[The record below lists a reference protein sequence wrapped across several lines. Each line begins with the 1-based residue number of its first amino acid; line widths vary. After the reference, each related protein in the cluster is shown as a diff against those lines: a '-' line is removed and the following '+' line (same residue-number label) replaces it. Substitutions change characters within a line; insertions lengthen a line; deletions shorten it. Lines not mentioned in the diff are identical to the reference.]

1 MNHLSR
7 KKRLHGAGKKPK
19 VKPAVLS
26 PPKIG
31 DFQFGSS
38 FSFVETL
45 DLISDGPIE
54 GLVDSKGNLLETEDI
69 SRGVYFDATPVS
81 IGINNE
87 NIENQNSVADFKKI
101 NVSVSSAFQNLN
113 IKDQGGESG
122 GSVNDITHLNQEY
135 SVGADA
141 TNQLLTWNNLVD
153 GVDPLIALSERPTFT
168 SLDDGG
174 NNHGS
179 RKYNYNSDAESY
191 NMLRSSVGYRVS
203 LLWANVLNDSDLR
216 ANLHASTTEL
226 IVGFYKNYDPSGHV
240 GPRNINGKRRII
252 DTIGAFKIG
261 GKERDG
267 TETFIASLTNAYNV
281 TYKNN
286 AFMRSLI
293 ETKMNAFFG
302 IGWQERSIGSLRDQL
317 YYTRDDAGYF
327 ITYYPK
333 RDILNGTSAV
343 TFQDPTKV
351 RFTFTDSNG
360 KESPIVRNSSYIDF
374 LIPICDENG
383 VVQTG
388 ENVLGALFLHIPE
401 FSTSPLFV
409 NTVKRRRKLAQDLA
423 LAEADRRKM
432 DAAERFIFIQKA
444 TENIGPLPFL
454 KEESHD
460 IDKTISEFKKIS
472 TLSLTEKPDN
482 FVGNSKY
489 NYNNVLIESRMG
501 DERQSPFKYFNK
513 IHIDKSVDKNVFGA
527 FKTNGQ
533 VQRLKRNP
541 LFNKENINML
551 ESEFDGPN
559 LTLSQGLPIDEGSND
574 NIRGRGVEP
583 STSFSSW
590 NNNSREYELEE
601 SASPITYVVQNPNVT
616 EVFVTLRIDSL
627 FDTVE
632 TAYVSEPKARDF
644 KAGDKLPAIMNV
656 QIEVGKI
663 LSDGSLQPTS
673 SRTYRISALIEGPTL
688 IDIGNPINEGTE
700 EQHAH
705 IRDVA
710 NLGEDA
716 DLSTPYYLP
725 RVNNYS
731 ENNVYSSPEK
741 RYVKVTKLST
751 ETFSI
756 LISKELNFFKVTEI
770 IPVNLTYPFSAIIG
784 TKIDSKNFSGMPQ
797 RSFDARLKRVKIPIN
812 YFPTENTGPKK
823 DKRYYD
829 RKSEFD
835 SASDINKRIYIGDW
849 DGTLKEGWTDN
860 PAWILYDLLVNTRY
874 GLGQHIDSTDINKW
888 ELYKIGRFCDAVDEE
903 GFFEGVPDGRGGLE
917 PRYSCNIVFNSDEK
931 VFDSIQLI
939 SKLFRGH
946 TFFRASE
953 VSFTD
958 DRVKLPIAL
967 FNNNNVKDGV
977 FNYSNLRRDQ
987 QFNTVEV
994 SYLDRFE
1001 NFTPKVEV
1009 IEDEED
1015 IRSRG
1020 VFKQRVD
1027 GMGVTSRAMARR
1039 IGQHLIF
1046 RTIKENQRIAFS
1058 SGLEALLCQPGDLIV
1073 VDDDLKNKKSN
1084 FGKIL
1089 NVDVEK
1095 QFIQLSGP
1103 YDGDSM
1109 TGQLTVYNP
1118 TGENSIADLDG
1129 DAIIDRR
1136 RAEMFQITGNA
1147 FESQFFKY
1155 TGQYVFSGYKEGFAD
1170 SDPTKS
1176 TFAQYGVY
1184 TGEDSSQ
1191 SRLLYF
1197 NTDHTG
1203 WVFSTSFSESDAD
1216 YINVGTGIHTL
1227 VDLNKGVIAPFD
1239 SSTTDRRSATHSYPF
1254 SNYISGD
1261 ISTLRHKGVLESE
1274 ISLNSPSQIV
1284 TLNVVGSVGNMSY
1297 GSFVSGVD
1305 SSEYLPFIK
1314 LGSPYRFEL
1323 KDTSDSIYKID
1334 SIKENS
1340 PNEYLVAAS
1349 KFDTGK
1355 FHLIEQNIS
1364 IETKENTYDYNVA
1377 TQLGDKTYK
1386 VLNSPQ
1392 NLVLSTGDSS
1402 DHTDPSTFFISG
1414 NWDDVTNAT
1423 SYKATLHM
1431 PNLKSTTTG
1440 ITDSSVKFNNLVGVG
1455 GYALSVHA
1463 VGDSSSSNVFLDSE
1477 VSTSRVFALYED
1489 FEEFDRPFINFIT
1502 FE

>member
-7 KKRLHGAGKKPK
+7 KKRLYGAGKKPK

-54 GLVDSKGNLLETEDI
+54 GLVDSKGNLLETKDI
-69 SRGVYFDATPVS
+69 SRGVYLDATPVS
-81 IGINNE
+81 IATNTE
-87 NIENQNSVADFKKI
+87 DSENQDSVTDFKKI
-101 NVSVSSAFQNLN
+101 NVDISSAFQNLN
-113 IKDQGGESG
+113 IADQGGKSG
-122 GSVNDITHLNQEY
+122 GTVNDITHVNQEY
-135 SVGADA
+135 SIGTDE
-141 TNQLLTWNNLVD
+141 TNQLLTWDNLVD
-153 GVDPLIALSERPTFT
+153 GVDPLIALSERETFT
-168 SLDDGG
+168 SLNASV
-174 NNHGS
+174 NNS
-179 RKYNYNSDAESY
+179 SKKYYNYDSDSESY
-191 NMLRSSVGYRVS
+191 NLLRTKARWRVS

-216 ANLHASTTEL
+216 ANLSASTTEL
-226 IVGFYKNYDPSGHV
+226 IVGFYKNYDPSGNI
-240 GPRNINGKRRII
+240 GPRNVNGKRRIT

-261 GKERDG
+261 GKEGDG
-267 TETFIASLTNAYNV
+267 TETFIGALTNAYNV

-302 IGWQERSIGSLRDQL
+302 TGWQERTMESLRNQF

-343 TFQDPTKV
+343 TFQDPTQV

-360 KESPIVRNSSYIDF
+360 KESSIVRNSSYIDL

-388 ENVLGALFLHIPE
+388 EDVLGAVFLHVPQ
-401 FSTSPLFV
+401 FSSFNQLASTVERQQGQLLQELLDQDV
-409 NTVKRRRKLAQDLA
+409 NYVEA
-423 LAEADRRKM
+423 LAKSA
-432 DAAERFIFIQKA
+432 
-444 TENIGPLPFL
+444 NVGPIPFL

-472 TLSLTEKPDN
+472 TLSLTEKPN
-482 FVGNSKY
+482 NSLTSSKY
-489 NYNNVLIESRMG
+489 NYNNVLIESRLG

-513 IHIDKSVDKNVFGA
+513 INIDKSVDKNVYGP
-527 FKTNGQ
+527 FKTSGQ
-533 VQRLKRNP
+533 VQRLKKNSA
-541 LFNKENINML
+541 FNKDNINML
-551 ESEFDGPN
+551 ESDFAGPN

-574 NIRGRGVEP
+574 NIRGRGSEP

-601 SASPITYVVQNPNVT
+601 AASPITYVVQNPNVT

-627 FDTVE
+627 FDTIE
-632 TAYVSEPKARDF
+632 TAYVSEPSSKDF

-656 QIEVGKI
+656 QIEVGKM
-663 LSDGSLQPTS
+663 LSDGSLQPTA

-700 EQHAH
+700 EQHSH
-705 IRDVA
+705 IRDVT
-710 NLGEDA
+710 NLSEDA

-741 RYVKVTKLST
+741 RYVKVSKLST

-835 SASDINKRIYIGDW
+835 SASDTNKRIYIGDW

-860 PAWILYDLLVNTRY
+860 PAWILYDLLVNSRY
-874 GLGQHIDSTDINKW
+874 GLGQHIDAADINKW

-1027 GMGVTSRAMARR
+1027 GLGVTSRAMARR

-1118 TGENSIADLDG
+1118 TGISSIDELDG

-1136 RAEMFQITGNA
+1136 RAEMFQITGNP
-1147 FESQFFKY
+1147 FESQFYKY
-1155 TGQYVFSGYKEGFAD
+1155 TGQYVFSGYREGFSD

-1184 TGEDSSQ
+1184 TGEISSQ

-1203 WVFSTSFSESDAD
+1203 WVFSTSFSEGDAE

-1227 VDLNKGVIAPFD
+1227 VDLNTGVIAPFD
-1239 SSTTDRRSATHSYPF
+1239 SSTTDRRSATHSYAF

-1261 ISTLRHKGVLESE
+1261 ISTSRNKGVLESE

-1323 KDTSDSIYKID
+1323 KDTNDSIYKID

-1340 PNEYLVAAS
+1340 PNEYLVAAA

-1355 FHLIEQNIS
+1355 FNLIEQNIS

-1392 NLVLSTGDSS
+1392 NLALSTGDSS

-1414 NWDDVTNAT
+1414 DWDDVTNAT
-1423 SYKATLHM
+1423 SYLATLHM
-1431 PNLKSTTTG
+1431 PNLKSTVTG
-1440 ITDSSVKFNNLVGVG
+1440 ITNSSVKFNNLVGVG
-1455 GYALSVHA
+1455 GYALSVKA

-1477 VSTSRVFALYED
+1477 SSTRKIFALYED
-1489 FEEFDRPFINFIT
+1489 LEEFDRPFINSIT

>member
-7 KKRLHGAGKKPK
+7 KKRLYGAGKKPK
-19 VKPAVLS
+19 VKPAVLT
-26 PPKIG
+26 PPRIG

-38 FSFVETL
+38 FSFLETL

-54 GLVDSKGNLLETEDI
+54 GLVDSKGDLLQTKDI

-81 IGINNE
+81 IAINNE
-87 NIENQNSVADFKKI
+87 DPENEETVTDLKKI
-101 NVSVSSAFQNLN
+101 NVSVSSAFQNLKV
-113 IKDQGGESG
+113 KDQGGES
-122 GSVNDITHLNQEY
+122 SASINDITHVNQEY
-135 SVGADA
+135 SVGDDA
-141 TNQLLTWNNLVD
+141 TNQLLTWDNLVD
-153 GVDPLIALSERPTFT
+153 GVDPLIALGERPTFT
-168 SLDDGG
+168 DLNASK
-174 NNHGS
+174 NNQS
-179 RKYNYNSDAESY
+179 VYSYDSDSESY
-191 NMLRSSVGYRVS
+191 NLVRHDARYRVS

-216 ANLHASTTEL
+216 ANLSASTTEL
-226 IVGFYKNYDPSGHV
+226 IVGFYKNYDPSNNI

-252 DTIGAFKIG
+252 DAIGAFKIG
-261 GKERDG
+261 GPERKG
-267 TETFIASLTNAYNV
+267 TETFIGSLTNAYNV
-281 TYKNN
+281 TYKDN

-302 IGWQERSIGSLRDQL
+302 TGWQERSMESLQNQL
-317 YYTRDDAGYF
+317 YYTRDDAGHF

-343 TFQDPTKV
+343 TFQDPTQV

-360 KESPIVRNSSYIDF
+360 KESPIVRNSSYIDL

-388 ENVLGALFLHIPE
+388 VDVIGAVFLHIPQNAT
-401 FSTSPLFV
+401 FQTLVSTIE
-409 NTVKRRRKLAQDLA
+409 AQAQRNREEAQAKGTNPRLIAPYVGTA
-423 LAEADRRKM
+423 LV
-432 DAAERFIFIQKA
+432 
-444 TENIGPLPFL
+444 PFL
-454 KEESHD
+454 KEESYD
-460 IDKTISEFKKIS
+460 IDKTISEFKNIS
-472 TLSLTEKPDN
+472 NLSLVEKPLN
-482 FVGNSKY
+482 FFGNSKY

-501 DERQSPFKYFNK
+501 NESQSPFKYFNK
-513 IHIDKSVDKNVFGA
+513 INIDKSVDKNVYGP

-533 VQRLKRNP
+533 VQRIKKNA
-541 LFNKENINML
+541 LFHKDNINML
-551 ESEFDGPN
+551 EAEFDGPN
-559 LTLSQGLPIDEGSND
+559 LTLSQGLPINEGSND
-574 NIRGRGVEP
+574 SIRGRGSEP
-583 STSFSSW
+583 QTSFSSW
-590 NNNSREYELEE
+590 NNKNLEYELEE
-601 SASPITYVVQNPNVT
+601 AAAPITYVVQNPNVT

-627 FDTVE
+627 FDTIE
-632 TAYVSEPKARDF
+632 TSHVDEPKARDF

-656 QIEVGKI
+656 QIEVGKM
-663 LSDGSLQPTS
+663 LSDGSLQPTA

-700 EQHAH
+700 EQHSH
-705 IRDVA
+705 IQDVTD
-710 NLGEDA
+710 LGEDA
-716 DLSTPYYLP
+716 DLSTPFYLP
-725 RVNNYS
+725 RINNYS
-731 ENNVYSSPEK
+731 DNNVYASPEK

-751 ETFSI
+751 ETFSV
-756 LISKELNFFKVTEI
+756 LISKDLTFFKVTEI

-784 TKIDSKNFSGMPQ
+784 TKIDSKSFSAMPQ
-797 RSFDARLKRVKIPIN
+797 RSFDARLKRVKIPVN
-812 YFPTENTGPKK
+812 YHPTEDTGPKK

-835 SASDINKRIYIGDW
+835 VASDTKKQIYIGDW

-888 ELYKIGRFCDAVDEE
+888 ELYKIGRFCDSVDEE

-967 FNNNNVKDGV
+967 FNNNNVKDGM
-977 FNYSNLRRDQ
+977 FNYANLRRDQ

-1027 GMGVTSRAMARR
+1027 GLGVTSRAMARR

-1118 TGENSIADLDG
+1118 TGKSSISDLDG

-1147 FESQFFKY
+1147 FESEFYRY
-1155 TGQYVFSGYKEGFAD
+1155 TGQYVFSGYREGFD
-1170 SDPTKS
+1170 GSNHSKK

-1184 TGEDSSQ
+1184 TGENSSQ

-1203 WVFSTSFSESDAD
+1203 WVFSTSFSESDAG

-1227 VDLNKGVIAPFD
+1227 VDLNTGVIAPFD

-1261 ISTLRHKGVLESE
+1261 ISTSRHKGVLESE

-1323 KDTSDSIYKID
+1323 KDTNDSIYKID

-1340 PNEYLVAAS
+1340 PNEYLVSAS

-1355 FHLIEQNIS
+1355 FNLIEQNIS

-1402 DHTDPSTFFISG
+1402 DFTAASTFFISG
-1414 NWDDVTNAT
+1414 NWDDVTSAT
-1423 SYKATLHM
+1423 AYKATLHT
-1431 PNLKSTTTG
+1431 PNFKSITTG
-1440 ITDSSVKFNNLVGVG
+1440 IINSSVRFDNLTSVG
-1455 GYALSVHA
+1455 GYAVSVKA
-1463 VGDSSSSNVFLDSE
+1463 LGDSLSSNVFLDSE
-1477 VSTSRVFALYED
+1477 ESTKRVFALYED
-1489 FEEFDRPFINFIT
+1489 LEEFDRPFINSIT

>member
-7 KKRLHGAGKKPK
+7 KKRLYGAGKKPK

-54 GLVDSKGNLLETEDI
+54 GLVDSKGNLLETKDI
-69 SRGVYFDATPVS
+69 SRGVYLDATPVS
-81 IGINNE
+81 IASNTEDSENE
-87 NIENQNSVADFKKI
+87 KTVTDFKKI
-101 NVSVSSAFQNLN
+101 NVDISSTFQNL
-113 IKDQGGESG
+113 KVADQGGKS
-122 GSVNDITHLNQEY
+122 SVTINDITHVNQEY
-135 SVGADA
+135 SVGNDV
-141 TNQLLTWNNLVD
+141 TNQLITWENLVD
-153 GVDPLIALSERPTFT
+153 GVDPLIALSSREDFT
-168 SLDDGG
+168 SLSASK
-174 NNHGS
+174 NNS
-179 RKYNYNSDAESY
+179 SKKKYNYDSDSESY
-191 NMLRSSVGYRVS
+191 NMIRSSVGYRVS
-203 LLWANVLNDSDLR
+203 FLWANVLNDSDLR
-216 ANLHASTTEL
+216 ANLSASTTEL
-226 IVGFYKNYDPSGHV
+226 IVGFYKNYDPNSRV
-240 GPRNINGKRRII
+240 GPRDINGKPRII
-252 DTIGAFKIG
+252 DAIGAFKIG

-267 TETFIASLTNAYNV
+267 TETFIGVLTNAYNV

-302 IGWQERSIGSLRDQL
+302 TGWQERSIGSLRDQL
-317 YYTRDDAGYF
+317 YYTRDDAGYL

-343 TFQDPTKV
+343 TFQDPTQV

-360 KESPIVRNSSYIDF
+360 KESPIVRNSSYIDL

-388 ENVLGALFLHIPE
+388 EDVLGAVFLHIPQFASFQTLSQTREAQVNKNRSE
-401 FSTSPLFV
+401 FLAAGGNLYDGNV
-409 NTVKRRRKLAQDLA
+409 NLYEGVA
-423 LAEADRRKM
+423 LK
-432 DAAERFIFIQKA
+432 
-444 TENIGPLPFL
+444 PFL

-460 IDKTISEFKKIS
+460 IDKTISELKKIS
-472 TLSLTEKPDN
+472 TLSLTEKLN
-482 FVGNSKY
+482 NSLTSSKY
-489 NYNNVLIESRMG
+489 NYNNVLIESRWG
-501 DERQSPFKYFNK
+501 NEKQSPFKYFNK
-513 IHIDKSVDKNVFGA
+513 INIDKSVDKNVYGP

-533 VQRLKRNP
+533 VQRLKKNIS
-541 LFNKENINML
+541 FNKENINML

-574 NIRGRGVEP
+574 NIRGRGSEP

-601 SASPITYVVQNPNVT
+601 AASPITYVVQNPNVT

-627 FDTVE
+627 FDTIE
-632 TAYVSEPKARDF
+632 TSYVSEPKARDF
-644 KAGDKLPAIMNV
+644 TAGDKLPAIMNV

-663 LSDGSLQPTS
+663 LSDGSLQPTA

-688 IDIGNPINEGTE
+688 IDIGNPLNEGTE
-700 EQHAH
+700 EQHSH
-705 IRDVA
+705 IRDVT
-710 NLGEDA
+710 NLSEDA

-741 RYVKVTKLST
+741 RYVKVSKLST

-756 LISKELNFFKVTEI
+756 LISKELTFFKVTEI

-797 RSFDARLKRVKIPIN
+797 RSFDARLKRVKIPVN
-812 YFPTENTGPKK
+812 YHPTEATGPKK

-835 SASDINKRIYIGDW
+835 TASDTNKQIYIGDW

-874 GLGQHIDSTDINKW
+874 GLGQHIDSSDINKW

-1027 GMGVTSRAMARR
+1027 GLEVTSRAMARR

-1118 TGENSIADLDG
+1118 TGISSIDDLDG

-1147 FESQFFKY
+1147 FESSFYKY
-1155 TGQYVFSGYKEGFAD
+1155 TGQYVFSGYREGFAD
-1170 SDPTKS
+1170 SDHSKS

-1227 VDLNKGVIAPFD
+1227 VDLNTGVIAPFD
-1239 SSTTDRRSATHSYPF
+1239 SSTTDRRSATHSYAF

-1261 ISTLRHKGVLESE
+1261 ISTSRNKGVLESE

-1284 TLNVVGSVGNMSY
+1284 TLNIVGSVGNMSY

-1323 KDTSDSIYKID
+1323 KDTNDSIYKID

-1340 PNEYLVAAS
+1340 PNEYLVSAA

-1355 FHLIEQNIS
+1355 FNLIEQNIS

-1392 NLVLSTGDSS
+1392 NLALSTGDSS
-1402 DHTDPSTFFISG
+1402 DYTDASTFFISG

-1423 SYKATLHM
+1423 IYQATLHT
-1431 PNLKSTTTG
+1431 PNLKSITTG
-1440 ITDSSVKFNNLVGVG
+1440 VINSSVRFDNLISVG
-1455 GYALSVHA
+1455 GYALSIQA
-1463 VGDSSSSNVFLDSE
+1463 LGDSSSSNVFLDSE
-1477 VSTSRVFALYED
+1477 VSTKRVFALYED
-1489 FEEFDRPFINFIT
+1489 FEEFDRPFINTIT